1 MGPDLGRGYRG
12 KTCLELGYEPWHAA
26 MHDREIEQVVATRQP
41 VKGEVPFTGTF
52 GRRIYEYIFV
62 PVLGEN
68 GEVEAVA
75 GTTRDVTDRRQTE
88 EQVRHSERFHRA
100 IAELST
106 DYAFDGT
113 ISPEGIVCIERVTE
127 GFAKFY
133 GLTLE
138 EMNAQGGWG
147 SVIHADDHPVVGKT
161 SNGCWRARSTVVRSV
176 DFAVMARSSGRS
188 T

>member
-1 MGPDLGRGYRG
+1 
-12 KTCLELGYEPWHAA
+12 